1 MNVDFFHKNCSEG
14 NNEQLLLY
22 SFLLF
27 CLFTEPVN
35 RIPVHRDASALYIV
49 TFRELLLCGSNL
61 SAKMYKNIYLT
72 YLKIWK
78 NDFAETLAHKNIP
91 LKMAYYPLHTPC
103 QNIFFGT
110 TQKVSEITPH
120 WKWAIFLAFL
130 KLKGNFSLLG
140 LNSCEFRVMAAIFDN
155 FGIFKSTH
163 IVHTLVQVIVYTGL
177 CSFFHAAAFVTLGHP
192 IPFVSTTTTCRAHSQ
207 RAKSSWKIANFL
219 TTWHYVMD
227 GQQNWFENRQ
237 KI

>member
-1 MNVDFFHKNCSEG
+1 MLARSISSPSE
-14 NNEQLLLY
+14 NSY
-22 SFLLF
+22 
-27 CLFTEPVN
+27 
-35 RIPVHRDASALYIV
+35 Y
-49 TFRELLLCGSNL
+49 LCGSNL

-140 LNSCEFRVMAAIFDN
+140 LNSCEFWVMAAIFDN

-192 IPFVSTTTTCRAHSQ
+192 IPFVSTTTTCRAHSELK
-207 RAKSSWKIANFL
+207 AHKNYKFWHSSVFPGLVHIWLIFTYVHLCYQL
-219 TTWHYVMD
+219 TQAVDLCKYRL
-227 GQQNWFENRQ
+227 G
-237 KI
+237 